1 MSFKRLLEGLAD
13 ARPFAVQPR
22 NVLCKV
28 FDRAGNVTFAHAFV
42 AVYVVATLAVIGEP
56 LRSQIH

>member
-1 MSFKRLLEGLAD
+1 LLEGLAD